1 MTAWNDFVKKIYHE
15 GRAKNPNYTFKNS
28 LKDASKRKHEMAS
41 STNVII
47 SKPIHK
53 KISNPTKNKSKK
65 NKSKKT
71 KTPKTKKN
79 RKPKRKHN
87 KTKKT
92 KKN

>member
-28 LKDASKRKHEMAS
+28 LKDASKRKHEMAC

-53 KISNPTKNKSKK
+53 KISKTLK

-71 KTPKTKKN
+71 KSKKTKTKNSKTKKN
-79 RKPKRKHN
+79 KKPKRKHN
-87 KTKKT
+87 KTK
-92 KKN
+92 